1 MNRPKGYWNRETCLA
16 EAKNYS
22 SRSEFKQG
30 CHLAYRTAVKNGW
43 IGEYDW
49 FTILWEE
56 KWNRE
61 TCYKEA
67 KKYEKY
73 EDFREKSASAY
84 ATACKNGW
92 IGDYDWLER
101 KRIRQ
106 GTWSSYEKC
115 YIEAQKYTRRC
126 DFEKFSNSAFASSV
140 RNGWIKKFTWLK
152 LTRKPKN
159 YWNHDHCNE
168 EAQKYTSVYAFQK
181 GSSSA
186 YHASVKGGWLKE
198 FTWLKLSRK
207 PRGYW
212 NYEHCYSEAQ
222 KYKSIR
228 AFQKGSSGSYRVA
241 HKNGWIKEYTWFRK
255 DVNQLELF

>member
-126 DFEKFSNSAFASSV
+126 DFEK
-140 RNGWIKKFTWLK
+140 L
-152 LTRKPKN
+152 
-159 YWNHDHCNE
+159 
-168 EAQKYTSVYAFQK
+168 
-181 GSSSA
+181 
-186 YHASVKGGWLKE
+186 
-198 FTWLKLSRK
+198 
-207 PRGYW
+207 
-212 NYEHCYSEAQ
+212 
-222 KYKSIR
+222 
-228 AFQKGSSGSYRVA
+228 
-241 HKNGWIKEYTWFRK
+241 
-255 DVNQLELF
+255 